1 MYRFW
6 MVLVGF
12 GKHEPKASTAQLIPC
27 RSRPDA
33 LPGERM
39 EVELK
44 CRALQ
49 VECGNLKKARRACN
63 VMSHLESRN
72 HGSR

>member
-1 MYRFW
+1 
-6 MVLVGF
+6 MVDVSRQAW
-12 GKHEPKASTAQLIPC
+12 EAQAPK
-27 RSRPDA
+27 

-49 VECGNLKKARRACN
+49 VECGNLKKALVEMGDPAVN
-63 VMSHLESRN
+63 VGVSENGDPSK
-72 HGSR
+72 